1 MINYSRMTRSKIVL
15 ARETKFYL
23 ENGLVLPNQ
32 LTPPIIAIRNFW
44 NKIMEK
50 VFFSR
55 NVTNGHL
62 CTASC
67 GRIVRMLIGS
77 GLNMDG
83 YKEPLICKISSEMI
97 EHVEE
102 LEEMIEIFASS
113 KIGNVKIGALGLC
126 FTPCTKKLEILE
138 SAIYLKDCNF

>member
-1 MINYSRMTRSKIVL
+1 
-15 ARETKFYL
+15 
-23 ENGLVLPNQ
+23 
-32 LTPPIIAIRNFW
+32 
-44 NKIMEK
+44 MEK

-55 NVTNGHL
+55 NATKGHL

-67 GRIVRMLIGS
+67 GRVVRMLIG
-77 GLNMDG
+77 GGRNKGDR
-83 YKEPLICKISSEMI
+83 KEPLICKISSEMI
-97 EHVEE
+97 EHVEA

-138 SAIYLKDCNF
+138 SAIYLKNCNF